1 MTTRRLDQK
10 NLLRAPLQ
18 LPAVGGL
25 RASAHVFEPQQILAV
40 NTALACRRPLLVR
53 GEPGAGKSQLARAAA
68 VALGRVFVSRFVD
81 VRTEAHDLLWFQDS
95 VARLADAQVS
105 AGTGATAERLAR
117 ANYVVPGP
125 LWWALDWAGALAHT
139 QTPGV
144 IRALAPAYVKPADP
158 GNGVVLLI
166 DELDKADNSVPNG
179 LLEVLGQGT
188 FAVPGFD
195 AAVHAS
201 GPDPL
206 VMLTTNEER
215 ALPDAFIRRCVV
227 LHLRVPDP
235 NPARGHTEQTLLAW
249 LVERG
254 RAHFGARIGDDVLD
268 RAAKQLVEDRRRVRA
283 AGFCPPGLAEY
294 IDLLNA
300 VTDAG
305 VEGAAERVAQLA
317 PFVLRKHVEFE
328 A

>member
-1 MTTRRLDQK
+1 MTTRLDQE
-10 NLLRAPLQ
+10 NLLCQPLQ

-25 RASAHVFEPQQILAV
+25 RASAHVFEPQQILAI

-68 VALGRVFVSRFVD
+68 VALERVFVSRFVD
-81 VRTEAHDLLWFQDS
+81 VRTEAHDLLWFQDA

-105 AGTGATAERLAR
+105 AGTQAVLAR

-139 QTPGV
+139 RKPGV
-144 IRALAPAYVKPADP
+144 IRALAPAYVGPADP
-158 GNGVVLLI
+158 ANGVVLLI

-188 FAVPGFD
+188 FVVPGFD
-195 AAVHAS
+195 EAVHAS

-206 VMLTTNEER
+206 VILTTNEER

-235 NPARGHTEQTLLAW
+235 NPARGQTEQHLLEW

-254 RAHFGARIGDDVLD
+254 RAHFGARVGDDVLLG
-268 RAAKQLVEDRRRVRA
+268 AATQLAEDRRRVRA
-283 AGFCPPGLAEY
+283 AGHCPPGLAEY

-305 VEGAAERVAQLA
+305 VEGALPRVKQLA
-317 PFVLRKHVEFE
+317 PFVLHKHVEFE
-328 A
+328 G